1 MATIYLRLS
10 KKCNDLNRKEV
21 ILTFRHGRYI
31 FQRAGTRIFIVDKPA
46 YWDGEKMVLKARS
59 MTPEAKYHRNKRIVL
74 TRFARWSISDGW
86 KRIWTT

>member
-10 KKCNDLNRKEV
+10 KKCNDLNQKEV

-59 MTPEAKYHRNKRIVL
+59 MTPEAKYHREQKDRLEEICKVVNQ
-74 TRFARWSISDGW
+74 RWMEG
-86 KRIWTT
+86 